1 MENWRRYIE
10 EMLNAP
16 IKDRPAQHIYPD
28 PEMYIDPVKGLG
40 ARNADIL
47 KDILDAGGQNIGKDR
62 DRDIALAK
70 FTERMKALLDQ
81 IDTPQQNR
89 SPEEI
94 QRFKEIDQAVKD
106 IQAQIQMNCLL
117 QLLAQGLVPRKL
129 TITRLRKIFKYMEVL
144 VLPGNMIATCFIEDR
159 SYFL

>member
-1 MENWRRYIE
+1 MKLIMENWRRFIE

-70 FTERMKALLDQ
+70 FTERMQDLLDGLKNNPPEQ
-81 IDTPQQNR
+81 KR

-106 IQAQIQMNCLL
+106 IQAQIQMNLMKSRIGS
-117 QLLAQGLVPRKL
+117 ADTVDDTADYGTPEKNIKTVMDFPP
-129 TITRLRKIFKYMEVL
+129 V
-144 VLPGNMIATCFIEDR
+144 
-159 SYFL
+159 

>member
-1 MENWRRYIE
+1 MKLIMENWRRYIE

-94 QRFKEIDQAVKD
+94 QKFKEIDQAVKE
-106 IQAQIQMNCLL
+106 IQAQIQMNLMKSRIGS
-117 QLLAQGLVPRKL
+117 ADTVDSTADYGTPEKNIKTVMDFPP
-129 TITRLRKIFKYMEVL
+129 V
-144 VLPGNMIATCFIEDR
+144 
-159 SYFL
+159 

>member
-1 MENWRRYIE
+1 MKLIMENWRRFIE

-47 KDILDAGGQNIGKDR
+47 KDILDAEGQNIGKDR

-70 FTERMKALLDQ
+70 FTERMQALLDQ
-81 IDTPQQNR
+81 IDTPQQTR
-89 SPEEI
+89 SPEE
-94 QRFKEIDQAVKD
+94 QKKFKEIDQAVKD
-106 IQAQIQMNCLL
+106 IQAQIQMNLMKSRIGS
-117 QLLAQGLVPRKL
+117 ADTVDSTADYGTPEKNIKTVMDFPP
-129 TITRLRKIFKYMEVL
+129 V
-144 VLPGNMIATCFIEDR
+144 
-159 SYFL
+159 

>member
-1 MENWRRYIE
+1 MKLIMESWRRYIE

-28 PEMYIDPVKGLG
+28 PEMYIDPVNGLG

-106 IQAQIQMNCLL
+106 IQAQIQMNLMKSRIGS
-117 QLLAQGLVPRKL
+117 ADTVDDTADYGTPEKNIKTVMDFPP
-129 TITRLRKIFKYMEVL
+129 V
-144 VLPGNMIATCFIEDR
+144 
-159 SYFL
+159 

>member
-1 MENWRRYIE
+1 MKLIMENWRRYIE

-70 FTERMKALLDQ
+70 FTERMKDLLDGLKKNPPEQ
-81 IDTPQQNR
+81 KR

-94 QRFKEIDQAVKD
+94 KKVKEIDQAVRE
-106 IQAQIQMNCLL
+106 IQAQIQQNLM
-117 QLLAQGLVPRKL
+117 KS
-129 TITRLRKIFKYMEVL
+129 KIGSADTVDDTAEFGTPQKNIKTVMDFPPV
-144 VLPGNMIATCFIEDR
+144 
-159 SYFL
+159 

>member
-1 MENWRRYIE
+1 MENWRRFIE

-70 FTERMKALLDQ
+70 FTERMKDLLDGLKKNPPEQ
-81 IDTPQQNR
+81 KR

-94 QRFKEIDQAVKD
+94 KKFKEIDQAVRE
-106 IQAQIQMNCLL
+106 IQAQIQQNLM
-117 QLLAQGLVPRKL
+117 KS
-129 TITRLRKIFKYMEVL
+129 KIGSADTVDDTAEFGTPQKNIKTVMDFPPV
-144 VLPGNMIATCFIEDR
+144 
-159 SYFL
+159 